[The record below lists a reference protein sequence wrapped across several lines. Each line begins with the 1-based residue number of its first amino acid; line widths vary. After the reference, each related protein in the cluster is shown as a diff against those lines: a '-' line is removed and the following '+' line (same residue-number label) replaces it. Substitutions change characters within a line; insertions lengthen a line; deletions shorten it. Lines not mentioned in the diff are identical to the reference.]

1 MSKGRKAKQLEAVN
15 LLEIRPLRV
24 AQWEREGDR
33 VIVIRPRPTGRLPW
47 VLIEGLLHLLA
58 ARRLRLDEI
67 GSASWLLLDGKHSV
81 AEVAN
86 ILRQRFGERVE
97 PTEERLGHLVR
108 VFRQEGLVAYPGWD
122 EV

>member
-33 VIVIRPRPTGRLPW
+33 VTVIRPRPTGRLPR

-58 ARRLRLDEI
+58 ARKLRLDEI

-108 VFRQEGLVAYPGWD
+108 VFRREGLVAYPGWD